1 VRSREVAGEGGGR
14 RRHAQLFGV
23 VGDANRTQTLLELR
37 DRACTRA
44 GEQRGDPGRERRRSW
59 MAFARHQAAGRL
71 AGMSDALH
79 VSGHRCD
86 AHGVEHHRCCACRRD
101 IKDPFRARQKDV
113 AAVQRRT
120 RRCLQQPTKV
130 VDARQVIPGLG
141 RLARSCDDE
150 LGGPL
155 GASAFPGRFGGIN
168 K

>member
-1 VRSREVAGEGGGR
+1 
-14 RRHAQLFGV
+14 
-23 VGDANRTQTLLELR
+23 
-37 DRACTRA
+37 
-44 GEQRGDPGRERRRSW
+44 
-59 MAFARHQAAGRL
+59 MAFARHQAAGGL

-79 VSGHRCD
+79 ISGHRCD

-113 AAVQRRT
+113 AAVWRRT
-120 RRCLQQPTKV
+120 RRCLQQPTNV